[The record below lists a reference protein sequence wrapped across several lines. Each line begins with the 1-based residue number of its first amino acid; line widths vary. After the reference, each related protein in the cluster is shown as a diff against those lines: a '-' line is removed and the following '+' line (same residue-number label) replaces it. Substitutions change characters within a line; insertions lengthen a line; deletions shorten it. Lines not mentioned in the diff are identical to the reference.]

1 MTIPTS
7 SVRIRASQESLSIL
21 ALSKIRR
28 LLIAVVGFLLFVNV
42 ILLGVAKFGSAQA
55 VERDRKFDV
64 VAWADK
70 ADVAKA
76 TKAEL
81 EAAGRTV
88 DLSEAK
94 REQQIPN
101 GYRLVMTGDPGDLKS
116 FLEAM
121 KFKKHP
127 VKLVSEGR
135 ELQYG
140 NVYQDKAK
148 AEKQAKAVLKSDGF
162 NFRVQESYK
171 TVTKPAQKLVVLG
184 LDEKTANEVDALLQ
198 GKGLD
203 SEVQPAKAESSTGE
217 PG

>member
-1 MTIPTS
+1 M
-7 SVRIRASQESLSIL
+7 

-55 VERDRKFDV
+55 VDRARKFDV
-64 VAWADK
+64 VGWTDK
-70 ADVAKA
+70 AETAQA
-76 TKAEL
+76 AKAEL
-81 EAAGRTV
+81 ETAGRQVVLTE
-88 DLSEAK
+88 SK

-101 GYRLVMTGDPGDLKS
+101 GYRLVMTGAEEDLKS
-116 FLEAM
+116 FQEAM
-121 KFKKHP
+121 KFKKYP
-127 VKLVSEGR
+127 VKLVSGGK

-140 NVYQDKAK
+140 TVYQDKAK
-148 AEKQAKAVLKSDGF
+148 AEKQSKAILKSDGF

-171 TVTKPAQKLVVLG
+171 TVTKPAQKLVVSG
-184 LDEKTANEVDALLQ
+184 LDQKSADEVLALLQ

-203 SEVQPAKAESSTGE
+203 AEIQPAKDEASTGD